1 MRLGLGGLI
10 VGAISL
16 GFPQVWGNGYSV
28 VGAILTGQLAG
39 WLLLALF
46 AAKIVSTAATVGSGA
61 VGGIFTPTLFIG
73 AAVGALANALLH
85 FALPGAASSSPGAYA
100 LVGMGGLLAATTQAP
115 LTSILM
121 IFEMT
126 LDYDVVLPL
135 MLACVT
141 AHYTAKAYRGGRS
154 VYHEALQPEREG
166 NEADWRLR
174 TVEALVKPPAAV
186 VSDTVTVRDMLD
198 GLPRRPVQT
207 VYVVDEKGQLVAAL
221 DPREVLARVKAGEA
235 DPDGKV
241 GKLGVPI
248 PYVLTPEM
256 SLAAAL
262 DGFLREQ
269 VKVLPVTAGQWHMT
283 LLGEVSRHDLLLAVQ
298 DRISGKR

>member
-1 MRLGLGGLI
+1 VVGL
-10 VGAISL
+10 VSL
-16 GFPQVWGNGYSV
+16 WYPQVWGNGYSV
-28 VGAILTGQLAG
+28 IGTILTGQLAG
-39 WLLLALF
+39 TLLLTLF
-46 AAKIVSTAATVGSGA
+46 VAKVVSTAATVGSGA

-73 AAVGALANALLH
+73 AAVGALANAFLH
-85 FALPGAASSSPGAYA
+85 LALPAAVASTPGAYA
-100 LVGMGGLLAATTQAP
+100 LVGMGGLLSATTHAP

-141 AHYTAKAYRGGRS
+141 AHYTAKVYRSGRS
-154 VYHEALQPEREG
+154 VYHDALQPVG
-166 NEADWRLR
+166 GEATAWQLR
-174 TVEALVKPPAAV
+174 TVEALVKPAPAV
-186 VSDTVTVRDMLD
+186 VGEATTVREMLD
-198 GLPRRPVQT
+198 RLPRRAVQA
-207 VYVVDEKGQLVAAL
+207 VYVVDESNQLQSVL
-221 DPREVLARVKAGEA
+221 DPREVMDRIKSGEIH
-235 DPDGKV
+235 PDDEV
-241 GKLGVPI
+241 GALRGAVPF
-248 PYVLTPEM
+248 VLTPDM

-298 DRISGKR
+298 DRISGKG